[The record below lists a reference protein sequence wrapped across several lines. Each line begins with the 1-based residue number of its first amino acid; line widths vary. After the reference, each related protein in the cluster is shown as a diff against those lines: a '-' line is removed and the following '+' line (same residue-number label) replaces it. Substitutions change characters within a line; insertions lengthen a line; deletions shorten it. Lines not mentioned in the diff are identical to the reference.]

1 MTPLD
6 LSPILKDYEGRWVA
20 LSDDYKAVFGSG
32 PTAKEAAGDA
42 RSKGHLDYT
51 LLYVQPFDLLYCG

>member
-6 LSPILKDYEGRWVA
+6 LSSILKDYEGRWVA

-32 PTAKEAAGDA
+32 HTAKDAAGDA